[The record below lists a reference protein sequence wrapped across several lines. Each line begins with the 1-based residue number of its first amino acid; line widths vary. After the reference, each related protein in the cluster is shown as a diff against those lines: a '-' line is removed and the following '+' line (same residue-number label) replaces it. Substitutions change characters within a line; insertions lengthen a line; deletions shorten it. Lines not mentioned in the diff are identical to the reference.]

1 MTVHKHHIIPRHMG
15 GSDDPSNLIEL
26 SIEDHA
32 RAHEKLFNEHGRWQD
47 MIAWKALSGLVTMS
61 EASRLARIEGCKLGG
76 RITYEKHGLPHERMT
91 EESAKRYI
99 EGRKLGALMQPKAAK
114 SQGGKTTAL
123 LAHGIHAPENAGK
136 GGKSQFNMKQGIF
149 APENLGM
156 GGRIGGKI
164 GGKVAIPHLLSLRHL
179 CHECGKVTT
188 PKWMNHHKA
197 KTGHIITVQI

>member
-32 RAHEKLFNEHGRWQD
+32 RAHEKMFNEHGRWQD

-61 EASRLARIEGCKLGG
+61 EASKLARVEGCKLGG
-76 RITYEKHGLPHERMT
+76 RITYEKHGLPHERMS
-91 EESAKRYI
+91 EEGAKRHAA
-99 EGRKLGALMQPKAAK
+99 GRRLGALAQPKEAK
-114 SQGGKTTAL
+114 ARGGKNNTMETR
-123 LAHGIHAPENAGK
+123 IKAGK
-136 GGKSQFNMKQGIF
+136 AGGKMAVEMGLGIF
-149 APENLGM
+149 APENRGM